1 MPDGVNADDLR
12 KVVLDDHDVVLAGA
26 YGELTGKMFRIGHLG
41 YVTPEEIEDM
51 LERDRG
57 VTYQKV
63 GIGA

>member
-1 MPDGVNADDLR
+1 M
-12 KVVLDDHDVVLAGA
+12 VLAGA

-51 LERDRG
+51 LG
-57 VTYQKV
+57 AVKASLPKV

>member
-1 MPDGVNADDLR
+1 MTDFSTLLR
-12 KVVLDDHDVVLAGA
+12 VLDDHDVVLAGA

-51 LERDRG
+51 LG
-57 VTYQKV
+57 AVKASLPKV